1 MFSTVLS
8 SKALGFIILSSTI
21 SSLFAIFCAFFIQT
35 RILAKFV
42 TPMVSLS
49 IGFILGVCFLHGL
62 PEAFSNQSPEG
73 VEKLFSIF
81 LFGLLAFFLL
91 EKSRLIRHNHHHEDD
106 GHVHE
111 HGFDKKMAGK
121 NGLSILVGDSLH
133 NFCDG
138 IMVAAAFIHSPNMG
152 IITAFAV
159 FAHEIPQEMGDF
171 LVLINAGFSRKKALL
186 FNILSGFCSIIGG
199 IVGYFFLS
207 LFLPYIP
214 YILVFAYSSLVY
226 IAISDLLPQIQYH
239 ESKKEY
245 FLQMLF
251 VGLGLLLI
259 YMLQSFGHGHLH

>member
-1 MFSTVLS
+1 MLNTLLS
-8 SKALGFIILSSTI
+8 SKALLFIILSSTF

-35 RILAKFV
+35 KILAKFV

-49 IGFILGVCFLHGL
+49 IGFILGICFLHGL
-62 PEAFSNQSPEG
+62 PEAFTNQSEES
-73 VEKLFSIF
+73 VKKLFFIF
-81 LFGLLAFFLL
+81 LLGLLSFFLL
-91 EKSRLIRHNHHHEDD
+91 EKSRLIRHNHHHEED

-121 NGLSILVGDSLH
+121 NGLSILIGDSLH

-138 IMVAAAFIHSPNMG
+138 IMVAAAFIHSPNIG
-152 IITAFAV
+152 IITAFAI

-186 FNILSGFCSIIGG
+186 FNVLSGLCSIIGG

-226 IAISDLLPQIQYH
+226 IAVSDLLPQIQYH
-239 ESKKEY
+239 SSKKEY
-245 FLQMLF
+245 LMQMLF
-251 VGLGLLLI
+251 MSAGLFII
-259 YMLQSFGHGHLH
+259 YFLQIFGKHYI